1 MSDAAE
7 AEKKAEEEI
16 EDSLDD
22 GRPIKE
28 IVKDAAK
35 AYAVAK
41 GRQAFFAAVKL
52 MKAKEREKGSDPKKK
67 NTTGVKA
74 MNKKASALRVG
85 DITGA
90 GEVKQIGTSPVDRK
104 SMEIVFLGPN
114 GTDRQIV
121 DKSTKYS
128 VVERRSIR

>member
-1 MSDAAE
+1 MSDASE
-7 AEKKAEEEI
+7 AESKAEEEI

-28 IVKDAAK
+28 IIKDATK

-52 MKAKEREKGSDPKKK
+52 MKAKEKGKASDPKKK
-67 NTTGVKA
+67 NTKGVKA
-74 MNKKASALRVG
+74 MQKKASSLRVG
-85 DITGA
+85 DITDA
-90 GEVKQIGTSPVDRK
+90 GEVLTVGRSPVDK
-104 SMEIVFLGPN
+104 KQFEIVFMGS
-114 GTDRQIV
+114 GGSDRQIV
-121 DKSTKYS
+121 DQNTKYN

>member
-1 MSDAAE
+1 MSDASE
-7 AEKKAEEEI
+7 AENKAEEEI

-28 IVKDAAK
+28 IIKDATK

-52 MKAKEREKGSDPKKK
+52 MKAKEKGKASDPKSK
-67 NTTGVKA
+67 NTKGVKA
-74 MNKKASALRVG
+74 MQKKASSLRVG
-85 DITGA
+85 DITDA
-90 GEVKQIGTSPVDRK
+90 GEVITVGRSPVNK
-104 SMEIVFLGPN
+104 KQMEIVFMAPG
-114 GTDRQIV
+114 GSDRQIV
-121 DKSTKYS
+121 DQNAKYD

>member
-1 MSDAAE
+1 MSDATE
-7 AEKKAEEEI
+7 AESKAEEEI
-16 EDSLDD
+16 SHSLDD

-52 MKAKEREKGSDPKKK
+52 MKAKEKEKGGEKK
-67 NTTGVKA
+67 NTKGVKA
-74 MNKKASALRVG
+74 MQKKASQLRVG
-85 DITGA
+85 DITSK
-90 GEVKQIGTSPVDRK
+90 GEVLTVGKSPVDRK
-104 SMEIVFLGPN
+104 QFEIVFMGPS
-114 GTDRQIV
+114 GSDRQVV
-121 DKSTKYS
+121 DQNTKYE